1 MPTTDRTTIKATVD
15 ALIAKL
21 GGNLVAEPP
30 TVDRPFRSVVVGRVD
45 AAAHP
50 RPFVTV
56 AVTTF
61 RPVATVD
68 GDRLFE
74 VALEVAV
81 LADVVD
87 ERPHAAMLDLV
98 AVVEDYMDSIVD
110 SGVIDGA
117 TGFDGREWRLDYP
130 RTTAG
135 VRSASATSM
144 QTVVVRVERSFNREP
159 AA

>member
-1 MPTTDRTTIKATVD
+1 MPTADRTTIKATVD

-21 GGNLVAEPP
+21 SANLVGDPP
-30 TVDRPFRSVVVGRVD
+30 TANRPFRSVVVGRAD

-61 RPVATVD
+61 RPIATVD

-74 VALEVAV
+74 VVLEVTV
-81 LADVVD
+81 VADVVD
-87 ERPHAAMLDLV
+87 EQPHAAMLDLI

-110 SGVIDGA
+110 IGVIDGA
-117 TGFDGREWRLDYP
+117 TGFDGREWKLDYP
-130 RTTAG
+130 HATAG
-135 VRSASATSM
+135 VRSASATST